1 MDLETL
7 LLINATIFAAGI
19 GAILGT
25 FLFLKCF
32 KWMLKKG
39 YF

>member
-1 MDLETL
+1 MDLNTI
-7 LLINATIFAAGI
+7 LLINVILIGAGI